1 MSSKYLDRT
10 TKVLILEN
18 GRFQEYVK
26 SLSYLKLACVE
37 EGLGFTTFLIVG
49 LEWEGVTASLRWRNL
64 FASLKGFYII
74 MRKVKRWYF
83 FNRYLVYHE
92 AFNLILWELY

>member
-1 MSSKYLDRT
+1 MSSKYLDTT

-26 SLSYLKLACVE
+26 SLSYLKLAYVE
-37 EGLGFTTFLIVG
+37 DLGFTTILMVA

-83 FNRYLVYHE
+83 FDKQ
-92 AFNLILWELY
+92 ILGISRSI